1 MTPYRRQFLR
11 LAAGVA
17 TLPLLSGRAWADA
30 YPSRPVRIMVGFAA
44 GGPNDILARLVA
56 QWCSERLGQQFIVEN
71 RPGAGSNLATDAVV
85 RAPPD
90 GYTLLLVGSPNA
102 INATL
107 YEKLSFNFLR
117 DIAPVASLTRG
128 ALVMVIHPSVPAKTI
143 PEFIAYAKANPGKVS
158 YGSGGVGGITH
169 IAAEL
174 FKQEAGGLDL
184 QHVPYRG
191 VAPAITDLL
200 GGQVQVVFVNL
211 APSIGYIGSGKLRAL
226 GITTAARSE
235 ALPDV
240 PAIGEFVPGYEASSV
255 FGIGAP
261 KGTPTE
267 IIETLNKVA
276 NAALVDSGFKTR
288 LRGLDATGLGGSPAD
303 FGKLMS
309 GETEKWAKVIS
320 VAKIRL
326 E

>member
-1 MTPYRRQFLR
+1 
-11 LAAGVA
+11 
-17 TLPLLSGRAWADA
+17 
-30 YPSRPVRIMVGFAA
+30 MVGFAA
-44 GGPNDILARLVA
+44 GGPNDILARLVG

-71 RPGAGSNLATDAVV
+71 RPGAGSNIATDAVV

-102 INATL
+102 INSTL
-107 YEKLSFNFLR
+107 YENLDFNFLR
-117 DIAPVASLTRG
+117 DIAPVASLSRG
-128 ALVMVIHPSVPAKTI
+128 ALVMAIHPSVPANTI
-143 PEFIAYAKANPGKVS
+143 PEFVAYAKANPGRLS

-174 FKQEAGGLDL
+174 FKQEAGELDL

-200 GGQVQVVFVNL
+200 GGQVQVVFANL
-211 APSIGYIGSGKLRAL
+211 APSIGYIGSGKLRVL

-235 ALPDV
+235 TLPDV
-240 PAIGEFVPGYEASSV
+240 PAIGEFVPGYVASSV

-261 KGTPTE
+261 KDTPTE
-267 IIETLNKVA
+267 IIERLNKVA
-276 NAALVDSGFKTR
+276 NAALADSGFKMR
-288 LRGLDATGLGGSPAD
+288 LRSLDAAALGGSPAD
-303 FGKLMS
+303 FGKVMA

-320 VAKIRL
+320 LAKIRL

>member
-1 MTPYRRQFLR
+1 
-11 LAAGVA
+11 
-17 TLPLLSGRAWADA
+17 
-30 YPSRPVRIMVGFAA
+30 MVGFAA

-56 QWCSERLGQQFIVEN
+56 DWWSERLGQQFIVEN

-85 RAPPD
+85 RARPD

-107 YEKLSFNFLR
+107 YENLDFNFLR
-117 DIAPVASLTRG
+117 DIAPVAGLTRG
-128 ALVMVIHPSVPAKTI
+128 ALVMVIHPSVPAYKI
-143 PEFIAYAKANPGKVS
+143 PEFIAYAKANPGKLS

-174 FKQEAGGLDL
+174 FKQAAGGLDL

-200 GGQVQVVFVNL
+200 GGQVQVVFVNV
-211 APSIGYIGSGKLRAL
+211 APSIGYIESGKLRAL
-226 GITTAARSE
+226 GLTTAMRSE

-240 PAIGEFVPGYEASSV
+240 PAIGESVRGYEASSV

-261 KGTPTE
+261 KGTPGA
-267 IIETLNKVA
+267 IIDRLNKEA
-276 NAALVDSGFKTR
+276 NTALADAGFRMR

-303 FGKLMS
+303 FGKLMAD
-309 GETEKWAKVIS
+309 ETEKWAKVIS
-320 VAKIRL
+320 LAKIRP

>member
-1 MTPYRRQFLR
+1 
-11 LAAGVA
+11 
-17 TLPLLSGRAWADA
+17 
-30 YPSRPVRIMVGFAA
+30 
-44 GGPNDILARLVA
+44 
-56 QWCSERLGQQFIVEN
+56 
-71 RPGAGSNLATDAVV
+71 
-85 RAPPD
+85 
-90 GYTLLLVGSPNA
+90 
-102 INATL
+102 
-107 YEKLSFNFLR
+107 
-117 DIAPVASLTRG
+117 
-128 ALVMVIHPSVPAKTI
+128 
-143 PEFIAYAKANPGKVS
+143 
-158 YGSGGVGGITH
+158 VGGITH

-235 ALPDV
+235 VLPDV

-261 KGTPTE
+261 KDTPTE
-267 IIETLNKVA
+267 IIETLNKEA

-320 VAKIRL
+320 VAKIRP